1 MNTKTRAPRYLLS
14 LSVATLLLAPV
25 AGSALAQEQPATS
38 PPSQDL
44 PPPPPPPDSEG
55 RVTGMTPPKYPQK
68 ELRDGIGGVTLVA
81 VAINDKGD
89 VLMVSVLESSRN
101 KNLDA
106 AAVAAA
112 WTWKFNPGFRDGVRV
127 GGTVL
132 VPVNFNPG

>member
-1 MNTKTRAPRYLLS
+1 MNIQSRPPRYLLS

-25 AGSALAQEQPATS
+25 AGNAVAQEQPATP
-38 PPSQDL
+38 PPSQDA
-44 PPPPPPPDSEG
+44 PPPPDSEG